1 MSPTTPASLAGK
13 PQGCADEAPDLAA
26 IDRAIDHKPAP
37 PGGVARDKSVRT
49 ETAQMVMVELM
60 RRLSTVNGM
69 DMRFVA
75 ADAVKTADALIAALE
90 AKRHG

>member
-1 MSPTTPASLAGK
+1 MSSPLSSPLGGAEQDTTQK
-13 PQGCADEAPDLAA
+13 APDLAA

-37 PGGVARDKSVRT
+37 SGGVARDKSVRT

-90 AKRHG
+90 ARHG

>member
-13 PQGCADEAPDLAA
+13 PQGGADESPDLAA

-37 PGGVARDKSVRT
+37 SGGVARDKSVRT

-90 AKRHG
+90 ARHG